1 MALTASQRNIIYQNF
16 APIHGEE
23 VTEALLSQFPANDLQ
38 TPATRDFVRAECIAL
53 KSDVVHQIDQLRT
66 DLTSEIEGVR
76 TDLKA
81 EIEGVRADL
90 TANLSNVRAELKA
103 EIGGVRT
110 ELKNDIGDLRTEMKI
125 DIGDLRTDL
134 QRELRLNLAAT
145 LTLVG
150 ALLTAFRLL

>member
-16 APIHGEE
+16 APILGEE
-23 VTEALLSQFPANDLQ
+23 VTEALLSQFPANDLE

-66 DLTSEIEGVR
+66 DLTS
-76 TDLKA
+76 

>member
-16 APIHGEE
+16 APILGEE
-23 VTEALLSQFPANDLQ
+23 VTEALLSQFPANDLE

-66 DLTSEIEGVR
+66 DLTS
-76 TDLKA
+76 
-81 EIEGVRADL
+81 
-90 TANLSNVRAELKA
+90 